1 VSPDTVFKLFFG
13 SLIVSVLV
21 VPAVAAWRPGEL
33 PGVLSVLAIIYAGA
47 SALGAWMAIRE
58 TRLDRKERTKP
69 LLFIDFPMTPDHE
82 TFVVLTNAGGG
93 VARDVRVEFDPSP
106 VDHHGKRLSEL
117 SLFREPIRYLLP
129 GEDRQHF
136 FHVSHK
142 LLDGNDP
149 VLFTVR
155 LECKDDEGTRHHW
168 EYLVDLREWK
178 DITGPRRTVAQQ
190 LDVLNKRLEKLSN
203 TLASKKDV

>member
-1 VSPDTVFKLFFG
+1 VWKPD
-13 SLIVSVLV
+13 
-21 VPAVAAWRPGEL
+21 AV
-33 PGVLSVLAIIYAGA
+33 PGVLNVLSIIYAGA

-58 TRLDRKERTKP
+58 TRLDRKERSKP

-93 VARDVRVEFDPSP
+93 VARDIRVEFQPSP
-106 VDHHGKRLSEL
+106 VDLHGKRLSEL

-136 FHVSHK
+136 FQVSHK
-142 LLDGNDP
+142 LLDSKDP
-149 VLFTVR
+149 VLFTVKV
-155 LECKDDEGTRHHW
+155 ECKDDEGTQHRW
-168 EYLVDLREWK
+168 EYSVDLREWK

-190 LDVLNKRLEKLSN
+190 LDVLNKHLED
-203 TLASKKDV
+203 LAKALAEKK